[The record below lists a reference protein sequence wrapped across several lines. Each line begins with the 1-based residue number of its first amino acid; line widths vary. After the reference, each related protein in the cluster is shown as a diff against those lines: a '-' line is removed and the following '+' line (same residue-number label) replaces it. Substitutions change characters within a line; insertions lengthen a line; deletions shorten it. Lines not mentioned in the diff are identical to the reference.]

1 MCLQEEKGER
11 DRDRQRGRGEREQV
25 RYIYVPL
32 VTRYQVLQVIMY
44 HTCLE
49 AQSMYVYKYIFK
61 KKTFKNTH
69 KKKSN
74 NFETYLKKVHVKIIA
89 QN

>member
-49 AQSMYVYKYIFK
+49 AQSM
-61 KKTFKNTH
+61 
-69 KKKSN
+69 
-74 NFETYLKKVHVKIIA
+74 
-89 QN
+89 